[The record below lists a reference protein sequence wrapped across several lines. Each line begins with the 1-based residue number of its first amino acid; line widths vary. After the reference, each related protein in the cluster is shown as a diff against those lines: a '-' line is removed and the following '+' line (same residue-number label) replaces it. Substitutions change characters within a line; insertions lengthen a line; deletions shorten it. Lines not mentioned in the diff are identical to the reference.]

1 MPQRLRGGFTPL
13 EITIVLAVLALLAGL
28 LLPAVQMVRAQ
39 ATRTVCLNNLKQI
52 GLAFQTYHA
61 DNQRLP
67 PSVLQRFGFHAP
79 PFYNLTFPPLC
90 APFNNDSLYGSY
102 WSWGVFLLPYLDE
115 GDLFRQ
121 ARFLKRPWNQPI
133 SSYSIK
139 TYRCPADQRAES
151 NFTNGYNVALTDY
164 LGVNGTDQFTFDGI
178 CAVNR
183 TLTFDQ
189 ILDGTSNTIMIGE
202 RPPSS
207 TGWWGWWAGG
217 MGDWPFMGTCDVILG
232 VAERQYMPNDPFGNP
247 SVPESFRPGA
257 LDDPE
262 DGHRWHFWS
271 LHPNGA
277 HFLFADG
284 SVKFIRYESRDILK
298 SLATY
303 NGGEIIS
310 ER

>member
-1 MPQRLRGGFTPL
+1 MAQRLRSGFTPL
-13 EITIVLAVLALLAGL
+13 EIIIVLAVLALLTGL
-28 LLPAVQMVRAQ
+28 LLPAVQMIRAQ
-39 ATRTVCLNNLKQI
+39 AAKTACLNNLKQI
-52 GLAFQTYHA
+52 GLAFQNYHA

-67 PSVLQRFGFHAP
+67 PSVLQRFGYHSP

-90 APFNNDSLYGSY
+90 APFNNDGLYGSY

-115 GDLFRQ
+115 GNLFRQ
-121 ARFLKRPWNQPI
+121 ARFLERPWNQPI

-164 LGVNGTDQFTFDGI
+164 LAVNGTDQFTFDGV

-232 VAERQYMPNDPFGNP
+232 VAERQYIPHDPFGHP
-247 SVPESFRPGA
+247 SVTESFRPGA
-257 LDDPE
+257 LDDPG
-262 DGHRWHFWS
+262 DVHRWHFWS
-271 LHPNGA
+271 LHTHGA

-284 SVKFIRYESRDILK
+284 SVRFLHYHLGNILR

-303 NGGEIIS
+303 SGGEVVR
-310 ER
+310 EP